1 MLLLTQREAALALRL
16 SERTIERMRTGGTG
30 PKFVRLNHSIRYR
43 GTVEQEKGK
52 LGRVVYSSW
61 DRRCGTVGLRPLR
74 RYVINKHERLE
85 IAQVVLKS

>member
-43 GTVEQEKGK
+43 GTGEQEKGQA
-52 LGRVVYSSW
+52 GAR
-61 DRRCGTVGLRPLR
+61 GLF
-74 RYVINKHERLE
+74 
-85 IAQVVLKS
+85 